1 MRHFFLQTMSTCV
14 QVYGLGGVYELL
26 ILQQIVL
33 YYVYRYIRL
42 HFTYV
47 MYVQWV
53 DSIVLSTPPT
63 PSSLGWSISFHFLLG
78 SRAFCHK
85 PLREEQHC
93 YGLSCSGKEK
103 TIIKFFKLIFLA
115 TLCLSFIKISYS
127 FEIKKC

>member
-1 MRHFFLQTMSTCV
+1 
-14 QVYGLGGVYELL
+14 
-26 ILQQIVL
+26 
-33 YYVYRYIRL
+33 
-42 HFTYV
+42 

-85 PLREEQHC
+85 PLREEKHC
-93 YGLSCSGKEK
+93 YGLSCSGEEK

-115 TLCLSFIKISYS
+115 TFCLGFIKFSYS
-127 FEIKKC
+127 FEMKKVFKTKVLNLTSLDCPKFDLSVQMSNKDI